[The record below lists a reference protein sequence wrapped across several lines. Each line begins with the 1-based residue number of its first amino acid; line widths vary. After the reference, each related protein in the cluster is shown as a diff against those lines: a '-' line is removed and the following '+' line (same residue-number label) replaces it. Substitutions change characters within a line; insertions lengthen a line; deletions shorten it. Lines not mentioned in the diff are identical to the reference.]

1 MEEQFEIAIQSINN
15 LSTNPSNDNI
25 LKIYAFFKQA
35 REGNVSFARPSIL
48 NQKGRAKWD
57 AWKKLENMDKQ
68 DAMANYIAL
77 AYSLTGNDAL
87 KL

>member
-1 MEEQFEIAIQSINN
+1 MEEQFEIAIKAINH
-15 LSTNPSNDNI
+15 LSTKPSNDNL
-25 LKIYAFFKQA
+25 LKIYAFFKQS
-35 REGNVSFARPSIL
+35 REGNISFERPSIL

-77 AYSLTGNDAL
+77 AYSLTGNDEL

>member
-1 MEEQFEIAIQSINN
+1 MEEQFDLAIQSINN
-15 LSTNPSNDNI
+15 LRTKPSNDNLI
-25 LKIYAFFKQA
+25 KLYSFFKQA
-35 REGNVSFARPSIL
+35 REGNVSFERPSIL
-48 NQKGRAKWD
+48 NLRGRAKWD
-57 AWKKLENMDKQ
+57 AWKKLENMAKQ

>member
-1 MEEQFEIAIQSINN
+1 MEEQFEIAIKAIND
-15 LSTNPSNDNI
+15 LSTKPSNDNL
-25 LKIYAFFKQA
+25 LKIYAFFKQS
-35 REGNVSFARPSIL
+35 REGDVSFARPSIL

-57 AWKKLENMDKQ
+57 SWKKLEKMDKQ

-77 AYSLTGNDAL
+77 AYSLTGNDEL

>member
-1 MEEQFEIAIQSINN
+1 MEEQFELAVAAIGN
-15 LSTNPSNDNI
+15 LSTRPSDANM
-25 LKIYAFFKQA
+25 LKIYSFFKQA
-35 REGNVSFARPSIL
+35 REGNVSFERPSIL
-48 NQKGRAKWD
+48 NMRGRAKWD

-77 AYSLTGNDAL
+77 AYRLTGNEQL